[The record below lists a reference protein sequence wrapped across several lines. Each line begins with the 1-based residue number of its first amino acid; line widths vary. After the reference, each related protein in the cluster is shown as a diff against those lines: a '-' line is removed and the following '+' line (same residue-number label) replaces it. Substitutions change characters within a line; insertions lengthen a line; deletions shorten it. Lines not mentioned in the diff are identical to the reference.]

1 MEVVK
6 TAEVILLERT
16 KYKINTLI
24 FTFKMFYSC
33 ILVQQIHQPTP
44 QNWAKTVI
52 LTGIFRCAAIT
63 QYNLV
68 CTKPCCTSI
77 STVRVGHQG
86 IRHRLIF
93 CSLGFGMHL

>member
-16 KYKINTLI
+16 KYKIKTLI
-24 FTFKMFYSC
+24 FTFKMFNSC

-52 LTGIFRCAAIT
+52 LTGNFRCAAIT
-63 QYNLV
+63 QYNWCVQNLV
-68 CTKPCCTSI
+68 VL
-77 STVRVGHQG
+77 TVRVGHQG

-93 CSLGFGMHL
+93 CSLGFGIHL

>member
-16 KYKINTLI
+16 KYKIKTLI

-52 LTGIFRCAAIT
+52 LTGNFRCAAIT
-63 QYNLV
+63 QYNNWCVLNLV
-68 CTKPCCTSI
+68 VLVLVLYVSVIKGSDTD
-77 STVRVGHQG
+77 
-86 IRHRLIF
+86 
-93 CSLGFGMHL
+93 

>member
-16 KYKINTLI
+16 KYKIKTLTL
-24 FTFKMFYSC
+24 TFKMFNSC

-52 LTGIFRCAAIT
+52 LTGNFRCAAIT
-63 QYNLV
+63 QYNWCVQNLLV
-68 CTKPCCTSI
+68 LVLVLYVPVK
-77 STVRVGHQG
+77 G

-93 CSLGFGMHL
+93 CSLGFGIHL

>member
-16 KYKINTLI
+16 KYKIKTLTL
-24 FTFKMFYSC
+24 TFKMFNSC

-52 LTGIFRCAAIT
+52 LTGNFVKNVKIDFEILFQLSEKAT
-63 QYNLV
+63 
-68 CTKPCCTSI
+68 
-77 STVRVGHQG
+77 
-86 IRHRLIF
+86 IR
-93 CSLGFGMHL
+93 CSLFFKFENVYLCEK